1 MWCQVSGPKEVYW
14 WKSGTLHTQ
23 WDPPWD
29 PDGVAAAVHRRR
41 LGFPGMRTVGVPQTQ
56 FLIVVDWLEL
66 DKLKQEASSGRWR
79 RRMVTTACHGTDD
92 STDFWKV
99 QHSWE

>member
-1 MWCQVSGPKEVYW
+1 MEIWHTSHPMGPAMGPRWCRSCSASKASWV
-14 WKSGTLHTQ
+14 
-23 WDPPWD
+23 
-29 PDGVAAAVHRRR
+29 
-41 LGFPGMRTVGVPQTQ
+41 PGMRTVGVPQTQ